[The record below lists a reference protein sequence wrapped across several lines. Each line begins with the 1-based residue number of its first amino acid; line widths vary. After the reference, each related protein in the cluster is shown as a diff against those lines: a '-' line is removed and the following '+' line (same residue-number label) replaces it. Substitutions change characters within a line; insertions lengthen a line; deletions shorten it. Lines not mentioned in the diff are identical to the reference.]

1 MKNFKGIAAFLTAAA
16 IVTTLSGCSDNG
28 YIMEVD
34 GMPIRTGIY
43 ISFQQ
48 TSMNN
53 GYEKLKEILGNDLD
67 YIDDIFTQSINE
79 KSFSDWVKDDTKR
92 GLKRFV
98 GIQRQCDQFGITLSD
113 EERAKI
119 SKQVQANWDTTQVD
133 YSGYT
138 FTVQDI
144 YGYDSMGDY
153 YTSQGIGIDSL
164 KEISYANALNDKLF
178 KYYYGEGGQ
187 YAVPDE
193 DIDEYLEDNSVA
205 YKLITM
211 QYVDYTGFPVV
222 GEELDAI
229 VEMAKDYAQ
238 RYNDGEQW
246 VDILYDYDLYKA
258 KNDAKYAAEQA
269 YEADPP
275 EGVSYDEY
283 MEEALSKAT
292 ATKYDDD
299 EMFDEIVFNENEYLS
314 DEVMDLILE
323 APMDGKAAAYE
334 GSTAVYI
341 IVRNPVK
348 NFPGWKTEHLD
359 TVLSTL
365 KGEDFDNMM
374 DLMSQNYDIV
384 QKDDLVNGK
393 YSPEKLNK

>member
-53 GYEKLKEILGNDLD
+53 AYEKLYEEVGGD
-67 YIDDIFTQSINE
+67 IDDVEDLFTQSIDN
-79 KSFSDWVKDDTKR
+79 KSYSDWVKDDTKR

-98 GIQRQCDQFGITLSD
+98 GIQRQCAEFGITLSD
-113 EERAKI
+113 EEKAKI
-119 SKQVQANWDTTQVD
+119 SKQVQANWDTTSTE
-133 YSGYT
+133 YYGYT
-138 FTVQDI
+138 FTIQEI
-144 YGYDSMGDY
+144 YGFDTMGDY
-153 YTSQGIGIDSL
+153 YESQGIGIDSL

-178 KYYYGEGGQ
+178 KYYYGEGGEF
-187 YAVPDE
+187 AVPDE
-193 DIDEYLEDNSVA
+193 EIDEYLEENSVA
-205 YKLITM
+205 YRLITM

-222 GEELDAI
+222 GEEQDAI
-229 VEMAKDYAQ
+229 VELAKSYAQ
-238 RYNDGEQW
+238 KYNDGAKW

-269 YEADPP
+269 YQADPP

-283 MEEALSKAT
+283 MDEAISKAT

-299 EMFDEIVFNENEYLS
+299 EMFDEIVFNDNDYLS
-314 DEVMDLILE
+314 DEVMDHILE
-323 APMDGKAAAYE
+323 APMDGKAAVYE

-348 NFPGWKTEHLD
+348 NFPGWKEDQLD
-359 TVLSTL
+359 TVLTTL
-365 KGEDFDNMM
+365 KGEDFDKMM
-374 DLMSQNYDIV
+374 DLMSQNYEIV